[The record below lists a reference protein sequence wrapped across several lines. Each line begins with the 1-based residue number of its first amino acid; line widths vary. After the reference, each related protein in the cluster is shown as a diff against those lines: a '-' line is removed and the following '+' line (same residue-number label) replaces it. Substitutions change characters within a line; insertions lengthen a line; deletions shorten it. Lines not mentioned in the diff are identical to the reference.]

1 MSYSYNYQQDALDE
15 YKEATVWY
23 LERSEMA
30 AYNFIKEVK
39 QSIELICS
47 DPTRYRNTYKE
58 FRETSLKK
66 YPYAIVYLIDNEKE
80 QILSPRYIIIKETHE

>member
-1 MSYSYNYQQDALDE
+1 
-15 YKEATVWY
+15 
-23 LERSEMA
+23 MA

-66 YPYAIVYLIDNEKE
+66 YPYAIVYLIDKEKE